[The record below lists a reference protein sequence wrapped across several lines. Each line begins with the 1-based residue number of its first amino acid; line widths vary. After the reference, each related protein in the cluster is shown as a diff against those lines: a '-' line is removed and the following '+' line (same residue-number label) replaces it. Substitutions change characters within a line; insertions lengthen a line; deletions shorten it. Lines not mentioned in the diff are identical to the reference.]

1 MESLPGLMPGISITR
16 GAVITVTTASVSSR
30 GGPSDLIGDV
40 SENISQVNWTVYG
53 KIGNIQKKQAFL
65 GYVYNA
71 GGERVVKQ
79 YLPYATNQCLGCDE
93 NTGMVDLEVYE
104 RNSNTPNVYKASK
117 TITFLS
123 EYTDV
128 RYNEYTAI
136 IEAGLA
142 LCTPQCNVQPPLN
155 TSDAD
160 IYIRDATGNVLA
172 VYHYDRKTAQL
183 RWSEQ
188 HLYGSS
194 RLGMYQ
200 PEKVVT
206 SVSTDSKQREVG
218 YWGKQVFELSNHLG
232 NVLATI
238 SDKKLQVSTNTTSN
252 DYFEAEVQTVQDYYA
267 FGMQMPGR
275 KMSGGYRYGF
285 NGKEND
291 NEVKGEGNQQ
301 DYGMRIYDGRIGK
314 FLSVDP
320 LTSKFPFYTP
330 YQFSSNSPISS
341 IDLDGLESVIIIRG
355 YNSDKINT
363 KLQNVTAEFVSKSA
377 RETKLT
383 TNLINWLVPQLKIP
397 ETRGTNLSTAEK
409 AQVISETVRDYLSF
423 NFTES
428 INKNIDG
435 SSNRNLFVTAD
446 LNYKLIFGDKSGE
459 MTEKVKL
466 AFDVL
471 IPAFEKYQDATKLTP
486 HWLNITVGAA
496 DYGLQ
501 ALDEKY
507 ADMTLQAI
515 GQVSDKL
522 IEKGVEE
529 AVLRGLINNS
539 ATVIAPR
546 LLGTFANVFTNPL
559 SAGGPTT
566 TETNAAKKASE
577 ERQLK
582 KNTIGS
588 LLFYFM
594 NNNQL
599 NLKVDL
605 EKQKPLSDHPE
616 DSQYKKGGKN
626 E

>member
-1 MESLPGLMPGISITR
+1 MKLVRSRSASGES
-16 GAVITVTTASVSSR
+16 GAH
-30 GGPSDLIGDV
+30 
-40 SENISQVNWTVYG
+40 
-53 KIGNIQKKQAFL
+53 
-65 GYVYNA
+65 
-71 GGERVVKQ
+71 
-79 YLPYATNQCLGCDE
+79 
-93 NTGMVDLEVYE
+93 
-104 RNSNTPNVYKASK
+104 
-117 TITFLS
+117 
-123 EYTDV
+123 
-128 RYNEYTAI
+128 
-136 IEAGLA
+136 
-142 LCTPQCNVQPPLN
+142 
-155 TSDAD
+155 
-160 IYIRDATGNVLA
+160 IYIRDAKNNQHVPTPSGMLT
-172 VYHYDRKTAQL
+172 VYHYDRKTSQL

-188 HLYGSS
+188 HLYGSA
-194 RLGMYQ
+194 RLGLYL
-200 PEKVVT
+200 PEKSVT

-218 YWGKQVFELSNHLG
+218 YLGKQVFELSNHLG

-238 SDKKLQVSTNTTSN
+238 TDKKLQVSTNTTSTA
-252 DYFEAEVQTVQDYYA
+252 YFEADIQTVQDYYA

-275 KMSGGYRYGF
+275 KLSGGYRYGF

-320 LTSKFPFYTP
+320 LAPKFPFYTP

-355 YNSDKINT
+355 YSSDKINT

-377 RETKLT
+377 KETKLT

-397 ETRGTNLSTAEK
+397 ESRGTNLSTAEK

-428 INKNIDG
+428 INTNIDG

-486 HWLNITVGAA
+486 YWLNITVGAA
-496 DYGLQ
+496 DYGMQ

-515 GQVSDKL
+515 GQVSSKL

-529 AVLRGLINNS
+529 AVLTGLIKNS

-559 SAGGPTT
+559 SANGPTT
-566 TETNAAKKASE
+566 SETNATKKANE
-577 ERQLK
+577 ARQLT
-582 KNTIGS
+582 KNTVGS

-616 DSQYKKGGKN
+616 DSQYKKGGRN

>member
-1 MESLPGLMPGISITR
+1 
-16 GAVITVTTASVSSR
+16 
-30 GGPSDLIGDV
+30 
-40 SENISQVNWTVYG
+40 
-53 KIGNIQKKQAFL
+53 
-65 GYVYNA
+65 
-71 GGERVVKQ
+71 
-79 YLPYATNQCLGCDE
+79 
-93 NTGMVDLEVYE
+93 
-104 RNSNTPNVYKASK
+104 
-117 TITFLS
+117 
-123 EYTDV
+123 
-128 RYNEYTAI
+128 
-136 IEAGLA
+136 
-142 LCTPQCNVQPPLN
+142 
-155 TSDAD
+155 
-160 IYIRDATGNVLA
+160 
-172 VYHYDRKTAQL
+172 
-183 RWSEQ
+183 
-188 HLYGSS
+188 
-194 RLGMYQ
+194 
-200 PEKVVT
+200 
-206 SVSTDSKQREVG
+206 
-218 YWGKQVFELSNHLG
+218 
-232 NVLATI
+232 
-238 SDKKLQVSTNTTSN
+238 
-252 DYFEAEVQTVQDYYA
+252 
-267 FGMQMPGR
+267 MPGR
-275 KMSGGYRYGF
+275 KLSGGYRYGF

-291 NEVKGEGNQQ
+291 NEVKGEGNSQ

-446 LNYKLIFGDKSGE
+446 LNYKLIFGDKSEE

-496 DYGLQ
+496 DYGMQ

-566 TETNAAKKASE
+566 SETNAAKKANE
-577 ERQLK
+577 VRQLK